1 MDSSEILSK
10 IVLGGEDE
18 RGGISWADEVE
29 MVKPLH
35 VEKKKLLKG
44 LKMAQT
50 VRELLRY
57 PASHPYEMRLG
68 DYLVMREGE
77 EGMRRLRE
85 LKGCTPTPKE
95 METLYMSHVMRKPGD
110 CVNPV
115 GEYQKF
121 NVEALEEQAV
131 KKLIRSWEAG
141 LKIITRRDPVN
152 KKKEHNFFLID

>member
-18 RGGISWADEVE
+18 RGGISWAEEVE
-29 MVKPLH
+29 VVKPLH

-50 VRELLRY
+50 VQEFLSY

-77 EGMRRLRE
+77 KGMRRLRE
-85 LKGCTPTPKE
+85 LKGYTPSPKD
-95 METLYMSHVMRKPGD
+95 MEKLYMRHVTRKPGGG
-110 CVNPV
+110 VIPV
-115 GEYQKF
+115 DEYQKF
-121 NVEALEEQAV
+121 IGEALE
-131 KKLIRSWEAG
+131 
-141 LKIITRRDPVN
+141 
-152 KKKEHNFFLID
+152 